1 MLDEKPI
8 KIMYAAQYVGV
19 SQKTVYNWLHLGYM
33 RLYHPG
39 YVLLSEVRRAQI
51 RANNTKSDKSR
62 QASKVSN
69 RDRLGRFSSFD

>member
-1 MLDEKPI
+1 MSDEKPI

-33 RLYHPG
+33 KLYHPG

-51 RANNTKSDKSR
+51 RANNVSTRKRIETSIGQRRDKY
-62 QASKVSN
+62 
-69 RDRLGRFSSFD
+69 GRFL